1 MKIVVKRAD
10 KVKLTMKKRFLILL
24 AIVFCALATVVF
36 PSTVVFAAN
45 VGEVVWSGAMNY
57 NDDNNAVFALGEKAP
72 VSFFNTQEKWNCRVN
87 SATYAGGFYAGQTI
101 IIGNEIYITG
111 AEKDAETG
119 ESVAV
124 LEKID
129 IGTGL
134 KKGSLANVGSGN
146 TVTSIYYDYL
156 AVDGEDGWLFVV
168 GMDKIEVVN
177 IATFTEVAEYTC
189 SDLGLAKNAFG
200 NYHPAQYKDGYLI
213 CNGYSLKINGEAKEG
228 EPFLTAVNT
237 VTFGTVTETVD
248 GKTTVYKKNYSWSS
262 GAFIGDLFYV
272 TCTDTVGESPTYEH
286 VLLLAVD
293 FKTGEVKHSFD
304 AGMASEYAS
313 DPTTDK
319 SIGAY
324 NATGQV
330 AYDSQ
335 SGYLYWSNRYCK
347 YLFGVQVEKDGSF
360 AAEKETASLSRNT
373 GTVCAPVICNGRLYI
388 AGQGESC
395 GQGGD
400 ICVVDVNPD
409 SANFMKE
416 IYATE
421 TGIFKIQSNP
431 ILQFDEASETA
442 YVYVQSYVS
451 PGYLFVL
458 ADTPATKKADLSLLA
473 VPSKGEVVSLDA
485 DGGSVGACAYEQI
498 AIDDEGRLYVYNEE
512 GYLFCFEKTEK
523 YTFDIPD
530 NVDKRQKYNALIA
543 ALTAYNAMSDA
554 EKALY
559 AEEYHALLEEV
570 EKYNAWVDKTND
582 EQTSVVAILGGL
594 ITTFSTVAAA
604 AFVTKRR

>member
-10 KVKLTMKKRFLILL
+10 KVKLTMKKRFLIIL
-24 AIVFCALATVVF
+24 AIVFCTLPTVVF

-87 SATYAGGFYAGQTI
+87 SATYAGGFYAGQTV

-177 IATFTEVAEYTC
+177 IATFTEIAEYTC

-228 EPFLTAVNT
+228 ETRLTAVNT

-248 GKTTVYKKNYSWSS
+248 EKTTVYKKNYSWSS

-272 TCTDTVGESPTYEH
+272 TCTDTVGESPTYGH

-304 AGMASEYAS
+304 AGTASEYAS

-319 SIGAY
+319 SISAY

-335 SGYLYWSNRYCK
+335 TGYLYWSNRYCK

-360 AAEKETASLSRNT
+360 AAEKETALLSRNT

-458 ADTPATKKADLSLLA
+458 ADSPATKKADLSLLA
-473 VPSKGEVVSLDA
+473 VPSMGEVVSLDE
-485 DGGSVGACAYEQI
+485 DSGSVGACAYEQI

-523 YTFDIPD
+523 YTFFIPD

-554 EKALY
+554 EKELY

-582 EQTSVVAILGGL
+582 EQTSVVTILGGL
-594 ITTFSTVAAA
+594 VTTFSTVAAA
-604 AFVTKRR
+604 VFVTKRR

>member
-10 KVKLTMKKRFLILL
+10 KVKLTMKKRFLIIL
-24 AIVFCALATVVF
+24 AIVFCTLPTVVF

-87 SATYAGGFYAGQTI
+87 SATYAGGFYAGQTV

-177 IATFTEVAEYTC
+177 IATFTEIAEYTC

-228 EPFLTAVNT
+228 ETRLTAVNT

-248 GKTTVYKKNYSWSS
+248 EKTTVYKKNYSWSS

-272 TCTDTVGESPTYEH
+272 TCTDTVGESPTYGH

-304 AGMASEYAS
+304 AGTASEYAS

-319 SIGAY
+319 LIGAY

-360 AAEKETASLSRNT
+360 TAEKETASLSRNT

-431 ILQFDEASETA
+431 ILQFDSASETA

>member
-10 KVKLTMKKRFLILL
+10 KVRLTMKKRFLILL

-87 SATYAGGFYAGQTI
+87 SATYAGGFYAGQTV

-156 AVDGEDGWLFVV
+156 AVNKEDGWLFVV

-272 TCTDTVGESPTYEH
+272 TCTDTVGESPTYGH

-335 SGYLYWSNRYCK
+335 TGYLYWSNRYCK

-458 ADTPATKKADLSLLA
+458 ADSPATKKADLSLLA
-473 VPSKGEVVSLDA
+473 VPSMGEVVSLDA
-485 DGGSVGACAYEQI
+485 GGGSVGACAYEQI

-594 ITTFSTVAAA
+594 VTTFSTVAAA

>member
-10 KVKLTMKKRFLILL
+10 KVRLTMKKRFLILL

-87 SATYAGGFYAGQTI
+87 SATYAGGFYAGQTV

-200 NYHPAQYKDGYLI
+200 NYHPVQYKDGYLI

-272 TCTDTVGESPTYEH
+272 TCTDTVGESPTYGH

-473 VPSKGEVVSLDA
+473 VPSMGEVVSLDA
-485 DGGSVGACAYEQI
+485 GGGSVGACAYEQI

-594 ITTFSTVAAA
+594 VTTFSTVAAA

>member
-1 MKIVVKRAD
+1 MEIVAERAD
-10 KVKLTMKKRFLILL
+10 RVKLTMKKSNLILL
-24 AIVFCALATVVF
+24 AIILCTLTTVVF
-36 PSTVVFAAN
+36 PSTSVFAAN
-45 VGEVVWSGAMNY
+45 AGEVVWRGAMNY
-57 NDDNNAVFALGEKAP
+57 NDDNNAVFAIGEKAP
-72 VSFFNTQEKWNCRVN
+72 VSFFNTHEKWNCRVN
-87 SATYAGGFYAGQTI
+87 SSTYAGGFYAGQTV

-119 ESVAV
+119 TSVAV

-129 IGTGL
+129 IETGL
-134 KKGSLANVGSGN
+134 KKESLANVGSGN
-146 TVTSIYYDYL
+146 TATSIYYDYL
-156 AVDGEDGWLFVV
+156 AADDEDGWLFVV
-168 GMDKIEVVN
+168 GMDKIEVVD
-177 IATFTEVAEYTC
+177 IVTFKEVAEYTC
-189 SDLGLAKNAFG
+189 TDLGLAKNAFG

-213 CNGYSLKINGEAKEG
+213 CNGYSLKINGSAKEG
-228 EPFLTAVNT
+228 ETCLTAVNT
-237 VTFGTVTETVD
+237 VAFGTVTETVD

-262 GAFIGDLFYV
+262 GAFIGELFYV
-272 TCTDTVGESPTYEH
+272 TCTDTAGESTTYGH

-293 FKTGEVKHSFD
+293 FKTGEVKHFFD
-304 AGMASEYAS
+304 AGTASEYAS
-313 DPTTDK
+313 DPTINK
-319 SIGAY
+319 SISAY
-324 NATGQV
+324 NATGQA

-335 SGYLYWSNRYCK
+335 TGYLYWSNRYCK
-347 YLFGVQVEKDGSF
+347 YLFGVRVEHDGGF
-360 AAEKETASLSRNT
+360 AAKMETALLSRNT
-373 GTVCAPVICNGRLYI
+373 GTVCAPVIYNGRLYI

-421 TGIFKIQSNP
+421 TGVFKIQGNP
-431 ILQFDEASETA
+431 ILQYDEASETA

-458 ADTPATKKADLSLLA
+458 ADKPATTKADLSLLA

-485 DGGSVGACAYEQI
+485 DTGSVGACAYEQI

-512 GYLFCFEKTEK
+512 GYLFCFEKTEN

-543 ALTAYNAMSDA
+543 ALTAYNEMSDA
-554 EKALY
+554 EKELY
-559 AEEYHALLEEV
+559 AEEYYALLGEV

-582 EQTSVVAILGGL
+582 EQISVVAVFGGL
-594 ITTFSTVAAA
+594 VTAFSTVAAA
-604 AFVTKRR
+604 VFVTKRR

>member
-10 KVKLTMKKRFLILL
+10 KVRLTMKKRFLILL

-87 SATYAGGFYAGQTI
+87 SATYAGGFYAGQTV

-228 EPFLTAVNT
+228 EPCLTAVNT

-272 TCTDTVGESPTYEH
+272 TCTDTVGESPTYGH

-431 ILQFDEASETA
+431 ILQFDSASETA

-485 DGGSVGACAYEQI
+485 GGGSVGACAYEQI

-594 ITTFSTVAAA
+594 VTTFSTVAAA

>member
-10 KVKLTMKKRFLILL
+10 KVRLTMKKRFLILL

-87 SATYAGGFYAGQTI
+87 SATYAGGFYAGQTV

-134 KKGSLANVGSGN
+134 KKDSLANVGSGN

-156 AVDGEDGWLFVV
+156 AVNKEDGWLFVV

-228 EPFLTAVNT
+228 ETRLTAVNT

-248 GKTTVYKKNYSWSS
+248 EKTTVYKKNYSWSS

-272 TCTDTVGESPTYEH
+272 TCTDTVGESPTYGH

-335 SGYLYWSNRYCK
+335 TGYLYWSNRYCK

-360 AAEKETASLSRNT
+360 ATKKETALLSRNT

-458 ADTPATKKADLSLLA
+458 ADSPATKKADLSLLA
-473 VPSKGEVVSLDA
+473 VPSMGEVVSLDE
-485 DGGSVGACAYEQI
+485 DSGSVGACAYEQI

-594 ITTFSTVAAA
+594 VTTFSTVAAA
-604 AFVTKRR
+604 VFVTKRR

>member
-10 KVKLTMKKRFLILL
+10 KVKLTMKKRFLIIL
-24 AIVFCALATVVF
+24 AIVFCALPTVVF

-87 SATYAGGFYAGQTI
+87 SATYAGGFYAGQTV

-228 EPFLTAVNT
+228 ETRLTAVNT

-272 TCTDTVGESPTYEH
+272 TCTDTVGESPTYGH

-360 AAEKETASLSRNT
+360 AAEKETALLSRNT

-543 ALTAYNAMSDA
+543 ALTAYNVMSDA

-594 ITTFSTVAAA
+594 VTTFSTVAAA

>member
-594 ITTFSTVAAA
+594 VTTFSTVAAA

>member
-10 KVKLTMKKRFLILL
+10 KVRLTMKKRFLILL

-72 VSFFNTQEKWNCRVN
+72 VSFFNTQEKWNYRVN
-87 SATYAGGFYAGQTI
+87 SATYAGGFYAGQTV

-272 TCTDTVGESPTYEH
+272 TCTDTVGESPTYGH

-313 DPTTDK
+313 DLTTDK

-335 SGYLYWSNRYCK
+335 TGYLYWSNRYCK

-431 ILQFDEASETA
+431 ILQFDSASETA

-543 ALTAYNAMSDA
+543 ALTAYNVMSDA

-594 ITTFSTVAAA
+594 VTTFSTVAAA

>member
-10 KVKLTMKKRFLILL
+10 KVKLTMKKRFLIIL
-24 AIVFCALATVVF
+24 AIVFCTLPTVVF

-87 SATYAGGFYAGQTI
+87 SATYAGGFYAGQTV

-156 AVDGEDGWLFVV
+156 AVNKEDGWLFVV

-228 EPFLTAVNT
+228 ETRLTAVNT

-248 GKTTVYKKNYSWSS
+248 EKTTVYKKNYSWSS

-272 TCTDTVGESPTYEH
+272 TCTDTVGESPTYGH

-319 SIGAY
+319 SISAY

-335 SGYLYWSNRYCK
+335 TGYLYWSNRYCK

-360 AAEKETASLSRNT
+360 AAEKETALLSRNT

-458 ADTPATKKADLSLLA
+458 ADSPATKKADLSLLA
-473 VPSKGEVVSLDA
+473 VPSMGEVVSLDA
-485 DGGSVGACAYEQI
+485 GGGSVGACAYEQI

-570 EKYNAWVDKTND
+570 EKYNAWVDETND
-582 EQTSVVAILGGL
+582 EQTSVVTILGGL
-594 ITTFSTVAAA
+594 VTTFSTVAAA
-604 AFVTKRR
+604 VFVTKRR

>member
-10 KVKLTMKKRFLILL
+10 KVKLTMKKRFLIIL
-24 AIVFCALATVVF
+24 AIVFCTLSTVVF

-87 SATYAGGFYAGQTI
+87 SATYAGGFYAGQTV

-177 IATFTEVAEYTC
+177 IATFTEIAEYTC

-213 CNGYSLKINGEAKEG
+213 CNGYSLKINGVTKEG
-228 EPFLTAVNT
+228 ETRLTAVNT

-248 GKTTVYKKNYSWSS
+248 EKTTVYKKNYSWSS

-272 TCTDTVGESPTYEH
+272 TCTDTAGESPTYGH

-304 AGMASEYAS
+304 AGKASEYAS

-319 SIGAY
+319 SISAY

-335 SGYLYWSNRYCK
+335 TGYLYWSNRYCK

-360 AAEKETASLSRNT
+360 ATKKETALLSRNT

-458 ADTPATKKADLSLLA
+458 ADSPATKKADLSLLA
-473 VPSKGEVVSLDA
+473 VPSMGEVVSLDE
-485 DGGSVGACAYEQI
+485 DSGSVGACAYEQI

-523 YTFDIPD
+523 YTFFIPD

-554 EKALY
+554 EKELY

-570 EKYNAWVDKTND
+570 EKYNAWVDETND

-594 ITTFSTVAAA
+594 VTTFSTVAAA
-604 AFVTKRR
+604 VFVTKRR

>member
-1 MKIVVKRAD
+1 
-10 KVKLTMKKRFLILL
+10 MKKRFLILL

-87 SATYAGGFYAGQTI
+87 SATYAGGFYAGQTV

-156 AVDGEDGWLFVV
+156 AVNKEDGWLFVV

>member
-10 KVKLTMKKRFLILL
+10 KVKLTMKKRFLIIL
-24 AIVFCALATVVF
+24 AIVFCALPTVVF

-87 SATYAGGFYAGQTI
+87 SATYAGGFYAGQTV

-228 EPFLTAVNT
+228 ETRLTAVNT

-272 TCTDTVGESPTYEH
+272 TCTDTVGESPTYGH

-473 VPSKGEVVSLDA
+473 VPSMGEVVSLDE
-485 DGGSVGACAYEQI
+485 DSCSVGACAYEQI

-543 ALTAYNAMSDA
+543 ALTAYNVMSDA

-594 ITTFSTVAAA
+594 VTTFSTVAAA

>member
-10 KVKLTMKKRFLILL
+10 KVRLTMKKRFLILL
-24 AIVFCALATVVF
+24 AIVFCTLPTVVF

-87 SATYAGGFYAGQTI
+87 SATYAGGFYAGQI
-101 IIGNEIYITG
+101 VIIGNEIYITG

-134 KKGSLANVGSGN
+134 KKESLANVGSGN

-156 AVDGEDGWLFVV
+156 AVDDEDGWLFVV

-177 IATFTEVAEYTC
+177 IATFTEIAEYTC

-228 EPFLTAVNT
+228 ETRLTAVNT

-248 GKTTVYKKNYSWSS
+248 EKTTVYKKNYSWSS

-272 TCTDTVGESPTYEH
+272 TCTDTVGESPTYGH

-304 AGMASEYAS
+304 AGTASEYAS

-319 SIGAY
+319 SISAY

-335 SGYLYWSNRYCK
+335 TGYLYWSNRYCK

-360 AAEKETASLSRNT
+360 AAEKETALLSRNT

-458 ADTPATKKADLSLLA
+458 ADTPATTKADLIMLA
-473 VPSKGEVVSLDA
+473 VPSMGEVVSLDA
-485 DGGSVGACAYEQI
+485 DTGSVGACAYEQI
-498 AIDDEGRLYVYNEE
+498 ATDDEGRLYVYNEE

-523 YTFDIPD
+523 YTFCIPD

-554 EKALY
+554 EKELY
-559 AEEYHALLEEV
+559 SEEYYALLEEV

-582 EQTSVVAILGGL
+582 GQISVVAVFGGL
-594 ITTFSTVAAA
+594 VTTFSTVAAA
-604 AFVTKRR
+604 VFVTKRR

>member
-10 KVKLTMKKRFLILL
+10 KVRLTMKKRFLILL

-87 SATYAGGFYAGQTI
+87 SATYAGGFYAGQTV

-156 AVDGEDGWLFVV
+156 AVNKEDGWLFVV

-272 TCTDTVGESPTYEH
+272 TCTDTVGESPTYGH

-304 AGMASEYAS
+304 AGMTSEYAS

-473 VPSKGEVVSLDA
+473 VPSMGEVVSLDA
-485 DGGSVGACAYEQI
+485 GGGSVGACAYEQI

-543 ALTAYNAMSDA
+543 ALTAYNVMSDA

-594 ITTFSTVAAA
+594 VTTFSTVAAA

>member
-1 MKIVVKRAD
+1 
-10 KVKLTMKKRFLILL
+10 MKKGFLILL

-36 PSTVVFAAN
+36 PSTSVFAAN
-45 VGEVVWSGAMNY
+45 SGEVVWSGAMNY

-72 VSFFNTQEKWNCRVN
+72 VSFFNTHEKWNCRVN
-87 SATYAGGFYAGQTI
+87 SATYAGGYYAGQI
-101 IIGNEIYITG
+101 VIIGNEIYITG

-134 KKGSLANVGSGN
+134 KKESLANVGSGN

-177 IATFTEVAEYTC
+177 IATFTEIAEYTC

-228 EPFLTAVNT
+228 ETRLTAVNT

-248 GKTTVYKKNYSWSS
+248 EKTTVYKKNYSWSS

-272 TCTDTVGESPTYEH
+272 TCTDTVGESPTYGH

-304 AGMASEYAS
+304 AGTASEYAS

-319 SIGAY
+319 SISAY

-335 SGYLYWSNRYCK
+335 TGYLYWSNRYCK

-360 AAEKETASLSRNT
+360 TAEKETALLSRNT

-431 ILQFDEASETA
+431 ILQFDAASETA

-543 ALTAYNAMSDA
+543 ALTAYNVMSDA

-594 ITTFSTVAAA
+594 VTTFSTVAAA

>member
-10 KVKLTMKKRFLILL
+10 KVKLTMKKRFLIIL
-24 AIVFCALATVVF
+24 AIVFCALPTVVF

-87 SATYAGGFYAGQTI
+87 SATYAGGFYAGQTV

-156 AVDGEDGWLFVV
+156 AVNKEDGWLFVV

-228 EPFLTAVNT
+228 ETRLTAVNT

-248 GKTTVYKKNYSWSS
+248 EKTTVYKKNYSWSS

-272 TCTDTVGESPTYEH
+272 TCTDTVGESPTYGH

-319 SIGAY
+319 SISAY

-335 SGYLYWSNRYCK
+335 TGYLYWSNRYCK

-360 AAEKETASLSRNT
+360 AAEKETALLSRNT

-458 ADTPATKKADLSLLA
+458 ADSPATKKADLSLLA
-473 VPSKGEVVSLDA
+473 VPSMGEVVSLDA
-485 DGGSVGACAYEQI
+485 GGGSVGACAYEQI

-570 EKYNAWVDKTND
+570 EKYNAWVDETND
-582 EQTSVVAILGGL
+582 EQTSVVTILGGL
-594 ITTFSTVAAA
+594 VTTFSTVAAA
-604 AFVTKRR
+604 VFVTKRR

>member
-10 KVKLTMKKRFLILL
+10 KVRLTMKKRFLILL

-87 SATYAGGFYAGQTI
+87 SATYAGGFYAGQTV

-272 TCTDTVGESPTYEH
+272 TCTDTVGESPTYGH

-319 SIGAY
+319 LIGAY

-473 VPSKGEVVSLDA
+473 VPSMGEVVSLDA
-485 DGGSVGACAYEQI
+485 GGGSVGACAYEQI

-570 EKYNAWVDKTND
+570 EKYNAWVDETND

-594 ITTFSTVAAA
+594 VTTFSTVAAA
-604 AFVTKRR
+604 VFVTKRR

>member
-10 KVKLTMKKRFLILL
+10 KVRLTMKKRFLILL

-87 SATYAGGFYAGQTI
+87 SATYAGGFYAGQTV

-156 AVDGEDGWLFVV
+156 AVNKEDGWLFVV

-272 TCTDTVGESPTYEH
+272 TCTDTVGESPTYGH

-473 VPSKGEVVSLDA
+473 VPSMGEVVSLDA
-485 DGGSVGACAYEQI
+485 GGGSVGACAYEQI

-594 ITTFSTVAAA
+594 VTTFSTVAAA

>member
-10 KVKLTMKKRFLILL
+10 KVRLTMKKRFLILL

-87 SATYAGGFYAGQTI
+87 SATYAGGFYAGQTV

-156 AVDGEDGWLFVV
+156 AVNKEDGWLFVV

-228 EPFLTAVNT
+228 EPCLTAVNT

-272 TCTDTVGESPTYEH
+272 TCTDTVGESPTYGH

-543 ALTAYNAMSDA
+543 ALTAYNVMSDA

-594 ITTFSTVAAA
+594 VTTFSTVAAA

>member
-10 KVKLTMKKRFLILL
+10 KVRLTMKKRFLILL

-87 SATYAGGFYAGQTI
+87 SATYAGGFYAGQTV

-134 KKGSLANVGSGN
+134 KKGSIANVGSGN

-177 IATFTEVAEYTC
+177 IATFTEIAEYTC

-228 EPFLTAVNT
+228 ETRLTAVNT

-272 TCTDTVGESPTYEH
+272 TCTDTVGESPTYGH

-431 ILQFDEASETA
+431 ILQFDSASETA

-554 EKALY
+554 EKELY

-570 EKYNAWVDKTND
+570 EKYNAWVDETND

-594 ITTFSTVAAA
+594 VTTFSTVAAA

>member
-10 KVKLTMKKRFLILL
+10 KVRLTMKKRFLILL

-87 SATYAGGFYAGQTI
+87 SATYAGGFYAGQTV

-156 AVDGEDGWLFVV
+156 AVNKEDGWLFVV

-272 TCTDTVGESPTYEH
+272 TCTDTVGESPTYGH

-319 SIGAY
+319 SISAY

-335 SGYLYWSNRYCK
+335 TGYLYWSNRYCK

-458 ADTPATKKADLSLLA
+458 ADSPATKKADLSLLA

-594 ITTFSTVAAA
+594 VTTFSTVAAA